1 MWWSVGYPM
10 SQRLVQPS
18 HPRTGST
25 VLIPALNDWSM
36 MFYVRSLW
44 KLTPSTPNWSPWTSG
59 GFLSHRALGVPPV
72 FIHFNGI
79 FPHKTIQLWGV
90 PLFMDPP
97 IPLHSWRCSIYP
109 SRNTCRCWALP
120 AVSRMSFGVP
130 SLCSSIVQIHQYV
143 RKDSHQFQKQH
154 LRHPRNA

>member
-1 MWWSVGYPM
+1 MC
-10 SQRLVQPS
+10 QRLVQHISQSTQSSENWFYCS
-18 HPRTGST
+18 HPCFEWLVYD
-25 VLIPALNDWSM
+25 VLL
-36 MFYVRSLW
+36 VRSLW
-44 KLTPSTPNWSPWTSG
+44 KLTPSTPNWSPWTSA

-72 FIHFNGI
+72 LIHFNGI

-90 PLFMDPP
+90 PLFMEPP
-97 IPLHSWRCSIYP
+97 IPLHSWRCLSYP
-109 SRNTCRCWALP
+109 YGNTRCWALP

-154 LRHPRNA
+154 LRHPKNA